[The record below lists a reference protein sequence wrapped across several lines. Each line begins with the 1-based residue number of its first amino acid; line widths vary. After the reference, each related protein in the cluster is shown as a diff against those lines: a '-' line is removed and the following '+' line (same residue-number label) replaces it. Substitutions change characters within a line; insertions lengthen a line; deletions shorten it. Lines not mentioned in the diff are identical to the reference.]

1 MYLQIGAISSSGV
14 SPIVRV
20 PSDSPAAIKRVLD
33 AGAHGIMVPM
43 IDTKEQAEA
52 VVRAVKYPSDRWPRG
67 VRGAGAMFAPAAFN
81 QNGRDYLLRANDN
94 ITICVQ
100 IESRT
105 AVENVEEIVKVDG
118 IGMIYPFPQEILR
131 NYEVWP

>member
-52 VVRAVKYPSDRWPRG
+52 VVRAVKYPSDRWPQG

-118 IGMIYPFPQEILR
+118 IGMMTSFPPR
-131 NYEVWP
+131 NSAEL